1 MFISD
6 CGISVSEAVLCRFD
20 GNGIFVRLV
29 VSFLINLEN
38 CFIQKFD
45 VRSCDEQKSK
55 QKTKTYRDLSLSVG
69 VEQSMVCFL
78 PAAADLIGGC
88 LSRAEQTATGRQQEP
103 RTSLS
108 EK

>member
-29 VSFLINLEN
+29 VSFLIDLEN

-55 QKTKTYRDLSLSVG
+55 QKTKTYRDLSLSLSVG
-69 VEQSMVCFL
+69 VQQSMVCFL

-88 LSRAEQTATGRQQEP
+88 LN
-103 RTSLS
+103 
-108 EK
+108 

>member
-20 GNGIFVRLV
+20 GNGIYVRLV
-29 VSFLINLEN
+29 VSFLIDLEN

-55 QKTKTYRDLSLSVG
+55 QKTKTYRDLSLSLSVG
-69 VEQSMVCFL
+69 VQQSMVCFL

-88 LSRAEQTATGRQQEP
+88 LN
-103 RTSLS
+103 
-108 EK
+108 

>member
-1 MFISD
+1 M
-6 CGISVSEAVLCRFD
+6 
-20 GNGIFVRLV
+20 

-55 QKTKTYRDLSLSVG
+55 QKTKMNRDLSLSVCVG

-88 LSRAEQTATGRQQEP
+88 P
-103 RTSLS
+103 N
-108 EK
+108 

>member
-6 CGISVSEAVLCRFD
+6 CVISVSEAVLCRFD
-20 GNGIFVRLV
+20 GNGIYVRLV
-29 VSFLINLEN
+29 VSFLIDLEN

-55 QKTKTYRDLSLSVG
+55 QKTKTYRDLSLSLSVG
-69 VEQSMVCFL
+69 VQQSMVCFL

-88 LSRAEQTATGRQQEP
+88 LN
-103 RTSLS
+103 
-108 EK
+108 

>member
-1 MFISD
+1 MTVVF
-6 CGISVSEAVLCRFD
+6 ISVSEAVLCRFD

-55 QKTKTYRDLSLSVG
+55 QKTKTDRDLSLSL
-69 VEQSMVCFL
+69 C
-78 PAAADLIGGC
+78 GC
-88 LSRAEQTATGRQQEP
+88 RAVDGLFP
-103 RTSLS
+103 PSS
-108 EK
+108 S

>member
-55 QKTKTYRDLSLSVG
+55 QKTKTYRDLSLSL
-69 VEQSMVCFL
+69 SLC
-78 PAAADLIGGC
+78 GC
-88 LSRAEQTATGRQQEP
+88 RAVDGLFP
-103 RTSLS
+103 PSS
-108 EK
+108 S